1 MKDSFIQK
9 LNQRASINLSF
20 KEVMANDEIF
30 TETIDYLKKQKFLNF
45 DEIFKII
52 KINSYSNLPIG
63 NVLIYKENIVGFMGT
78 LYSKKTNNIQ
88 VLTCNIHSWIVD
100 KKFRINSFYLL
111 SSILSKDVIFTAFT
125 PVKSLIGLLN
135 KFNFTK
141 KTYYYKTLV
150 NLKFF
155 NISKKNFFTAT
166 NDNEISDKLSKNELL
181 ILKKYN
187 KKIYYKLLFYN
198 NSNHIFVVGTKLKKK
213 GLNIFNI
220 FYVSN
225 TKFFKE
231 NWNELKYFLSKET
244 KCQIFS
250 EFLFHPSESFF
261 PKNLMISRMSKKE
274 YYIRSSIN
282 IDREDLLD
290 SDLVF

>member
-1 MKDSFIQK
+1 MQDSFIQK
-9 LNQRASINLSF
+9 LNQRASLNLSF
-20 KEVMANDEIF
+20 KEVILNDEYY
-30 TETIDYLKKQKFLNF
+30 TETINYLKKQKFLDFN
-45 DEIFKII
+45 EIFKII
-52 KINSYSNLPIG
+52 KINSGSNLPIG
-63 NVLIYKENIVGFMGT
+63 NILIYKNSIVGFMGT
-78 LYSKKTNNIQ
+78 LYSKKTNNVQI
-88 VLTCNIHSWIVD
+88 LTCNIHSWIVD
-100 KKFRINSFYLL
+100 KRFRLNSFYLL

-135 KFNFTK
+135 KFNFIK
-141 KTYYYKTLV
+141 KTYYYKTLI

-155 NISKKNFFTAT
+155 NISKKIFFVTSK
-166 NDNEISDKLSKNELL
+166 DNEINDKLSKNELL
-181 ILKKYN
+181 ILNKYKN
-187 KKIYYKLLFYN
+187 QIYHKLLFYN

-231 NWNELKYFLSKET
+231 NWNELKHSLSKQT

-250 EFLFHPSESFF
+250 EFLFHDSESFF
-261 PKNLMISRMSKKE
+261 PKNLMISRLSKKE
-274 YYIRSSIN
+274 FYIRSGID